1 MAAPIELP
9 VLLGTDWCR
18 VDKAAL
24 VAAIRERDME
34 IRRLQAEQGE
44 ILAEM
49 QSRGVP
55 QTYGYASSEALLKDA
70 VSCTRSD
77 GRKRVRRALVCND
90 YTEGIHRVPASAP
103 ATAAAFGEG
112 AITTAHVDSIL
123 DTLAEVPGT
132 VPEQERNG
140 YERIL
145 VNLARKSHP
154 ASVTKAGNRLL
165 AWLEQDHLKS
175 DRPLRVRPEREL
187 TWAWNRDRQLCFA
200 GRLDA
205 VSGALFEKLL
215 SPLAKPRPSEN
226 GECDLRTVDQRHG
239 DAFAELLDHT
249 QRAADLPTEAGEK
262 PALVVTIG
270 LADLRGRSELA
281 LLNGDIP
288 IRAEEARL
296 LACDTRVIPAVLG
309 SKGEVLDLG
318 REERTASRA
327 QRRALHLRD
336 RGCVFPSCTRPAN
349 WTQAH
354 HIREWLDGGA
364 TDLANL
370 ALLCGQHHRLIH
382 TSDWSIRMAADGK
395 PECIPPPWLDPER
408 RPQRNRTFAAFPPDT
423 G

>member
-9 VLLGTDWCR
+9 VQRGTDWCR
-18 VDKAAL
+18 ADKAVL
-24 VAAIRERDME
+24 VAAVRERDML

-55 QTYGYASSEALLKDA
+55 QTYGYASLEALLKDT

-77 GRKRVRRALVCND
+77 GKKRVRRALACND
-90 YTEGIHRVPASAP
+90 YTEGTHRVPASAP
-103 ATAAAFGEG
+103 AIAEAFSDG

-132 VPEQERNG
+132 VPEQERTG

-175 DRPLRVRPEREL
+175 DRPVRVRPEREL
-187 TWAWNRDRQLCFA
+187 NWAWNQDRQLCFA

-215 SPLAKPRPSEN
+215 SPLAKPRPGPD
-226 GECDLRTVDQRHG
+226 GERDTRPIDQRHG

-262 PALVVTIG
+262 PALLVTMSF
-270 LADLRGRSELA
+270 DHLRGRREPP

-288 IRAEEARL
+288 IPAGEARL
-296 LACDTRVIPAVLG
+296 LACDARVIPAVLG
-309 SKGEVLDLG
+309 GEGEVLDLG
-318 REERTASRA
+318 RETRLATTP
-327 QRRALHLRD
+327 QRRALGLRD
-336 RGCVFPSCTRPAN
+336 RGCVFPGCTRPSN
-349 WTQAH
+349 WCHAH
-354 HIREWLDGGA
+354 HIAMPL
-364 TDLANL
+364 
-370 ALLCGQHHRLIH
+370 
-382 TSDWSIRMAADGK
+382 S
-395 PECIPPPWLDPER
+395 
-408 RPQRNRTFAAFPPDT
+408 
-423 G
+423 